1 MSKLYVFGIGG
12 TGSRVLKALTMILS
26 SGMECAVD
34 TIVPIIIDP
43 DDSAADKTRT
53 VASMNLYMSIRE
65 NLDFSNADQNRF
77 FKTEIMPVDGMEN
90 FGFPLKNT
98 RDCLFKDFIKI
109 DELNNANRAL
119 ISLLFSEKNLNSDM
133 KVGFKGNPNI
143 GSVVLNQFAN
153 SQEYKDF
160 ANGFQQGDRIFIIS
174 SIFGGTGAS
183 GFPLLLKTLRSD
195 RDSQSWNLI
204 NKAKIGAITVLPY
217 FNVSQD
223 DNSGVDS
230 STFASKT
237 KSALAYYEHNISANG
252 GVDALYYIGDNIPA
266 SYENHDGGSEQ
277 RNNAHIIELCSAL
290 AILKFAATPDSE
302 LSGDTL
308 HYEYGLDTNNT
319 DISQIIFSD
328 LGRNTQVEIQKP
340 MTQLLLM
347 YKYLINECEKEY
359 KHQPWAIDNNLDSS
373 FFTGDFYKDLMELL
387 DSYREWLVEMADN
400 NRAFKPFN
408 IDRVKPLFDM
418 VVGKAPAKM
427 RKLSSNYAL
436 CDSVLNSNW
445 SRWNKAAA
453 REQKFIEL
461 FYRATKEL
469 VEHKYNM

>member
-1 MSKLYVFGIGG
+1 M
-12 TGSRVLKALTMILS
+12 
-26 SGMECAVD
+26 
-34 TIVPIIIDP
+34 
-43 DDSAADKTRT
+43 
-53 VASMNLYMSIRE
+53 
-65 NLDFSNADQNRF
+65 
-77 FKTEIMPVDGMEN
+77 
-90 FGFPLKNT
+90 
-98 RDCLFKDFIKI
+98 
-109 DELNNANRAL
+109 
-119 ISLLFSEKNLNSDM
+119 
-133 KVGFKGNPNI
+133 
-143 GSVVLNQFAN
+143 
-153 SQEYKDF
+153 
-160 ANGFQQGDRIFIIS
+160 
-174 SIFGGTGAS
+174 
-183 GFPLLLKTLRSD
+183 
-195 RDSQSWNLI
+195 
-204 NKAKIGAITVLPY
+204 LPY
-217 FNVSQD
+217 FNVNQD

-237 KSALAYYEHNISANG
+237 KSALAYYEQNISANG
-252 GVDALYYIGDNIPA
+252 GVNALYYIGDNIPA

-277 RNNAHIIELCSAL
+277 RNNAHIVELCSAL

-328 LGRNTQVEIQKP
+328 FGRETQDAIQKP
-340 MTQLLLM
+340 MTQMLLM

-418 VVGKAPAKM
+418 VVGKVPAKM
-427 RKLSSNYAL
+427 HRLSSNYAL
-436 CDSVLNSNW
+436 CDSELNSSW